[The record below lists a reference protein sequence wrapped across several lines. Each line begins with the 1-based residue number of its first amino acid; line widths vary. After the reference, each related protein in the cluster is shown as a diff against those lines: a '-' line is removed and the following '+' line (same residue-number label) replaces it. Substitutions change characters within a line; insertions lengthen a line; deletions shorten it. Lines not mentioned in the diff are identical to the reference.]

1 MNESRSDNR
10 DEKLYNTD
18 SDLSSRF
25 GPGDQRGNLNY
36 IDSRKVL
43 EALRIPQS
51 GRVYRMSHELFNGMA
66 DRPTHGPYFFD
77 ILLRP
82 CDGGFTEKYDNR
94 YGPSLGR
101 LEMSDHTG
109 THLDALSHMAYD
121 GKFFNNVPVKD
132 VITNTGYAR
141 MGIENAGPIV
151 TRGIMVD
158 AAGYAGTDLLDGGTP
173 VEVSDVQKFL
183 KDNNI
188 IPEPGDAMFFHT
200 GASVLFSKPEKYDK
214 FYDSA
219 PGIGFRLARY
229 LNDIGISITGSDTP
243 SSEVVPPESK
253 NTRLPVHQYLIAKA
267 GIHIID
273 NLSLHR
279 MAKDRIYKFMFV
291 CSPVPFKGAT
301 ASPVSPVAII

>member
-1 MNESRSDNR
+1 MNKGKSN
-10 DEKLYNTD
+10 EKLYNTE

-25 GPGDQRGNLNY
+25 GVNDQRGNLNY
-36 IDSRKVL
+36 IDNKKVL
-43 EALRIPQS
+43 EALKIPEA
-51 GRVYRMSHELFNGMA
+51 GKIYRMSHTVFNGMA

-77 ILLRP
+77 IMLRP
-82 CDGGFTEKYDNR
+82 GDNGFTEKYDNK

-121 GKFFNNVPVKD
+121 GKFFNNVPVKE
-132 VITNTGYAR
+132 VIKNTGYSK
-141 MGIENAGPIV
+141 MGIENAGPII
-151 TRGIMVD
+151 TKGIMVD
-158 AAGYAGTDLLDGGTP
+158 AALIAGTDLVRGGIP
-173 VEVSDVQKFL
+173 IEVSDVKGFL

-188 IPEPGDAMFFHT
+188 VPEKGDAIFFHT
-200 GASVLFSKPEKYDK
+200 GASILFSEPEKYDK

-219 PGIGFRLARY
+219 PGIGFDLARY
-229 LNDIGISITGSDTP
+229 MNEIGIAVTGSDTP
-243 SSEVVPPESK
+243 SSEVVPPEAA
-253 NTRLPVHQYLIAKA
+253 NTRLPVHQYLIAKS

-279 MAKDRIYKFMFV
+279 MAHDRVYEFMFV
-291 CSPVPFKGAT
+291 CSPIPFKGAT

>member
-1 MNESRSDNR
+1 MNKGKSN
-10 DEKLYNTD
+10 EKLYNTE

-25 GPGDQRGNLNY
+25 GVNDQRGNLNY
-36 IDSRKVL
+36 IDNKKVL
-43 EALRIPQS
+43 EALKIPEA
-51 GRVYRMSHELFNGMA
+51 GKIYRMSHTVFNGMA

-82 CDGGFTEKYDNR
+82 GDNGFTEKYDNK

-121 GKFFNNVPVKD
+121 GKFFNNVPVKE
-132 VITNTGYAR
+132 VIKNTGYSK
-141 MGIENAGPIV
+141 MGIENAGPII
-151 TRGIMVD
+151 TKGIMVD
-158 AAGYAGTDLLDGGTP
+158 AALIAGTDLVRGGIP
-173 VEVSDVQKFL
+173 IEVSDVKGFL

-188 IPEPGDAMFFHT
+188 VPEKGDAIFFHT
-200 GASVLFSKPEKYDK
+200 GASILFSEPEKYDK
-214 FYDSA
+214 LYDSA
-219 PGIGFRLARY
+219 PGIGFDLARY
-229 LNDIGISITGSDTP
+229 MNEIGIAVTGSDTP
-243 SSEVVPPESK
+243 SSEVVPPEAA
-253 NTRLPVHQYLIAKA
+253 NTRLPVHQYLIAKS

-279 MAKDRIYKFMFV
+279 MAHDRVYEFMFV
-291 CSPVPFKGAT
+291 CSPIPFKGAT